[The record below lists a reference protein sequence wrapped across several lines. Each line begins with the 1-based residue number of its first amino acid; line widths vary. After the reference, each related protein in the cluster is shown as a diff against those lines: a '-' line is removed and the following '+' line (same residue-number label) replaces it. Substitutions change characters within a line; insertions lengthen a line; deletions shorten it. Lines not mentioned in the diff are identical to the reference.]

1 MLQGTWRS
9 AVGRG
14 PVAGLLLDGL
24 PLSLGALMEVTRVK
38 SFGVAACTWELR
50 GEERA
55 SAPPLTPQVAPS
67 AALLVRCLP
76 VSTAALVP
84 CRE

>member
-1 MLQGTWRS
+1 
-9 AVGRG
+9 
-14 PVAGLLLDGL
+14 
-24 PLSLGALMEVTRVK
+24 MEVTRVK
-38 SFGVAACTWELR
+38 SFGVAACAWELR

-55 SAPPLTPQVAPS
+55 RAPPLTPQVAPS

-76 VSTAALVP
+76 ASTAALVP